1 MRWPFCPA
9 DARGKRL
16 TIGFLLGTLVAFLL
30 LLVLSFAMFH
40 AFRTVAT
47 TGGILTPDESQV
59 AGVGEAVDLC
69 GFLDPAFSSVEDLHR
84 VQDVA
89 FSANGA
95 FHFYRVA
102 SIHQTPGGGVR
113 IEAEDGTRLLVQDG
127 TISFERQWL
136 PKELVTA
143 DAQTGAALKIVSSAA
158 SR

>member
-1 MRWPFCPA
+1 QTQPGSCSVQQTRAASDRRDEVPVARFRRLMRWPFCPA

-95 FHFYRVA
+95 
-102 SIHQTPGGGVR
+102 PG
-113 IEAEDGTRLLVQDG
+113 AE
-127 TISFERQWL
+127 
-136 PKELVTA
+136 
-143 DAQTGAALKIVSSAA
+143 
-158 SR
+158 